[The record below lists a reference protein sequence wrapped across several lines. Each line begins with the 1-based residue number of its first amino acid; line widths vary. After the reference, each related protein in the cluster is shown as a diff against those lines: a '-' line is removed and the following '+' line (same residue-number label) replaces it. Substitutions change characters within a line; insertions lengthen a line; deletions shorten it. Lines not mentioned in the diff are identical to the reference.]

1 MEPIACSRIPK
12 WRFPFEAQRTNP
24 PAQNSPWL
32 KSVSNLSELRPAY
45 WPHLAIEHSVTCDFG
60 WTAEVELPKF
70 DTSATA
76 SASRSLA
83 PRRHEV
89 VHALQP
95 QHKKVSWFFGAK
107 KCISETWAWVI
118 SGNKPCQVR
127 FHAFFAM
134 PTLALK
140 LTWSLPSQFS
150 KQQGSNKASWKFPVW
165 YDDFPVAVSIGG
177 FHSQRCLSLI
187 PRGHIYIPYLED
199 WWWTWMNYTMLG
211 PTKNVSGMH
220 RLHHFGALTC
230 SCFLMVKL

>member
-1 MEPIACSRIPK
+1 LNTVLHVISVEPRK
-12 WRFPFEAQRTNP
+12 WSSQ
-24 PAQNSPWL
+24 SL
-32 KSVSNLSELRPAY
+32 ILR
-45 WPHLAIEHSVTCDFG
+45 
-60 WTAEVELPKF
+60 
-70 DTSATA
+70 
-76 SASRSLA
+76 
-83 PRRHEV
+83 
-89 VHALQP
+89 LQP
-95 QHKKVSWFFGAK
+95 VLQGHWLPGGMKSSMPFSLSTKKCPDFLEQK

-187 PRGHIYIPYLED
+187 PRGYIPYLED
-199 WWWTWMNYTMLG
+199 WWWTWMNYTILG

-230 SCFLMVKL
+230 SCFLMVKLYIDWFHCYMNLCILCISDSCSSTTF